1 MPHYTI
7 FNDID
12 FIDNVSFRA
21 DSYQLEAFR
30 QMDFGTAM
38 DGELGKVVK
47 GSDNIH
53 LRYLPLVWR
62 ICADKAR
69 HYVKRPTR
77 SFSVGTPSQAEKL
90 ADLYQR
96 SRVDRFMLEAQ
107 QKSVGQNSV
116 ILTVEPTR
124 DPRKLRFQ
132 SWIPAEVDIEAGDL
146 METDL
151 RNMKKLTLK
160 VPVAHDGHAVHFG
173 RRVYTKDEAY
183 TEHGGKRV
191 GIFNE
196 EGTNP
201 LGYIPAILVR
211 AIEAPKGWVLPR
223 LPLDLLSVQIGLIIG
238 MSDIENIV
246 RLKAMGREVVT
257 GDNAKFEASKM
268 SASPHGIF
276 ALNGDVA
283 YQSASI
289 NPSTEKYLQAIETT
303 LKLLANFRYM
313 SPDAVWTS
321 NTFRT
326 SSVTGAAKMVERADM
341 MEDKQRSETL
351 WQDAEQDL
359 LELVADMG
367 RVGPSALSVAG
378 ARVRVNFHYL
388 EPMANDLQNA
398 QAAALRYSLGLASA
412 IEDVAIREGVRKEEA
427 SEMIEERLRQY
438 KDAINAWRDSSGSI
452 VTPAGVDSMA
462 AALLKG
468 QS

>member
-1 MPHYTI
+1 MPFYTI
-7 FNDID
+7 FDD
-12 FIDNVSFRA
+12 VDHFDRVSFRA

-30 QMDFGTAM
+30 QMDFATAM
-38 DGELGKVVK
+38 DGEVGKVIK

-53 LRYLPLVWR
+53 ARYLPLIWR
-62 ICADKAR
+62 VCADKAR

-77 SFSVGTPSQAEKL
+77 TFATSSDAQAIKL
-90 ADLYQR
+90 DELYAR

-107 QKSVGQNSV
+107 QKSIAQNCV
-116 ILTVEPTR
+116 IITVEPTQ
-124 DPRKLRFQ
+124 DPRKVRLN
-132 SWIPAEVDIEAGDL
+132 SWIPAEVEIESKDL
-146 METDL
+146 LESDL
-151 RNMKKLTLK
+151 RNVESLKLKT
-160 VPVAHDGHAVHFG
+160 PVASDGHNVHFG

-183 TEHGGKRV
+183 IEHGKERI

-211 AIEAPKGWVLPR
+211 NVEPPKGWLLPR

-246 RLKAMGREVVT
+246 RLKCMGREVVT

-276 ALNGDVA
+276 ALNGEVS
-283 YQSASI
+283 YQAASI
-289 NPSTEKYLQAIETT
+289 DPRIDRYLQAIETT
-303 LKLLANFRYM
+303 IKLLANFRYV

-321 NTFRT
+321 N
-326 SSVTGAAKMVERADM
+326 SLTGAAKMIERSDM

-359 LELVADMG
+359 VELIADIA
-367 RVGPSALSVAG
+367 RIGPSALTVQAPT
-378 ARVRVNFHYL
+378 VRVNYHYL
-388 EPMANDLQNA
+388 EPMTNDLQNA

-412 IEDVAIREGVRKEEA
+412 IEDVAIREGVRQEEA
-427 SEMIEERLRQY
+427 AEMIESRLQQY
-438 KDAINAWRDSSGSI
+438 KDAINSWKDSEGKI
-452 VTPAGVDSMA
+452 QPPAGIDSIA
-462 AALLKG
+462 ASMLPR
-468 QS
+468 